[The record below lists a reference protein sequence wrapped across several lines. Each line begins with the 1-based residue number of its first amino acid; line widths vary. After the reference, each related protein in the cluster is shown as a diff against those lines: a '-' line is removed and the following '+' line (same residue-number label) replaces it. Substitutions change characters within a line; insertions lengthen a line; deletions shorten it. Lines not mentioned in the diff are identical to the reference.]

1 MMKYLNIG
9 IVLLWLIALGSF
21 LSIVHAEDE
30 KTINQEK
37 GGASKTGQQKPGQ
50 QQAVPPKTGQQPPTG
65 PPKNYQPQAVPP
77 ATNQQRT
84 GSQMP
89 NTSQERHGEEHHE
102 AGHHEAGH
110 HEAGHHEAG
119 HHEVEY
125 WDRPH
130 MEVQHRPEV
139 YHFNRERDYHH
150 WNEREQ
156 TIWRSGVWQHE
167 EYNGMSGWWW
177 ITGGARYFYER
188 PIYPYP
194 VEVPEVTYEIPVD
207 AEPQPEYV
215 QQPQYDP
222 NYWYYCENPRGY
234 YPYVSECPGGWMKV
248 VPQQAPPGQ

>member
-89 NTSQERHGEEHHE
+89 NTSQERHGEE
-102 AGHHEAGH
+102 HHEAGH

>member
-50 QQAVPPKTGQQPPTG
+50 QQAVPPKTGQPQTL

-89 NTSQERHGEEHHE
+89 NTSQERHGEE
-102 AGHHEAGH
+102 H

>member
-89 NTSQERHGEEHHE
+89 NTSQERHGEE
-102 AGHHEAGH
+102 H

>member
-37 GGASKTGQQKPGQ
+37 GGASKTCQQKPGQ
-50 QQAVPPKTGQQPPTG
+50 QQAVPPKTGQPQTL

-89 NTSQERHGEEHHE
+89 NTSQERHGEE
-102 AGHHEAGH
+102 H

>member
-50 QQAVPPKTGQQPPTG
+50 QQAVPPKTGQPQTL

-110 HEAGHHEAG
+110 HE
-119 HHEVEY
+119 VEY

-156 TIWRSGVWQHE
+156 KIWRSGVWQHE

-215 QQPQYDP
+215 QLPQYDP